1 MNLGELVKKKG
12 ADVFTVKVGNTV
24 ETALVTMNEKH
35 IGALIALDD
44 DGKVAGIVSERDLLN
59 VCHKC
64 GEVKY
69 VKEIMT
75 PKAKLTT
82 LGPKASIQDA
92 MKVFTKN
99 KIRHLP
105 VMEEE
110 KLLGIL
116 SIGDSVKAMLDAME
130 QENKYLNEYI
140 MGQNI

>member
-12 ADVFTVKVGNTV
+12 SEVISVKVGNTV

-35 IGALIALDD
+35 IGAVIALGE

-59 VCHKC
+59 ICHKC

-69 VKEIMT
+69 VRDIMT
-75 PKAKLTT
+75 PADKLKT
-82 LGPKASIQDA
+82 LGPKASIREA
-92 MKVFTKN
+92 MKIFTES

-105 VMEEE
+105 IMEKDE
-110 KLLGIL
+110 LIGIL
-116 SIGDSVKAMLDAME
+116 SIGDSVKALLDTTE

>member
-12 ADVFTVKVGNTV
+12 ADVITVKAKNTV

-35 IGALIALDD
+35 IGALMVLDD
-44 DGKVAGIVSERDLLN
+44 DGEIAGIISERDLLM

-69 VKEIMT
+69 VHEAMT
-75 PKAKLTT
+75 PKDKLKT
-82 LGPKASIQDA
+82 LGPKNSIQEA
-92 MKVFTKN
+92 MKVLTTN

-105 VMEEE
+105 ILEDG
-110 KLLGIL
+110 KLIGIV
-116 SIGDSVKAMLDAME
+116 SIGDTVKSMLDAIE
-130 QENKYLNEYI
+130 QENKYLNDYI